1 MRYNRWVD
9 RKSELLEKMLAFALE
24 QGISDASLRPLAAA
38 LGTNAR
44 MLIYHFGSKEEM
56 VVELLDRARAAQEE
70 LLRSAVIE
78 LPADNL
84 EEKLSRLWHAMSSKR
99 NEAYARLFFEAY
111 GLGVQGRPE
120 YSVALKSSVTY
131 LGGLIEQMVVE
142 SGRARAEA
150 KLMSSV
156 LAATFRGLLLD
167 LLVANDRNRVN
178 ATAFHVIEQ
187 TLRNK

>member
-1 MRYNRWVD
+1 ME
-9 RKSELLEKMLAFALE
+9 RKQELLDRMLAFALE

-56 VVELLDRARAAQEE
+56 VVELLDKARAAQEE
-70 LLRSAVIE
+70 LLRSAVME
-78 LPADNL
+78 LPADQLN
-84 EEKLSRLWHAMSSKR
+84 EKLSRLWHALSSKR
-99 NEAYARLFFEAY
+99 NESYARLFFEAY
-111 GLGVQGRPE
+111 GLGVQGRSE

-131 LGGLIEQMVVE
+131 LGDLLEQTLAE
-142 SGRARAEA
+142 AGKSRAEA
-150 KLMSSV
+150 RLQSST

-167 LLVANDRNRVN
+167 LLVTNDRNRVN

-187 TLRNK
+187 VLKK